1 MVSTPSAPVDP
12 PAPPSALAELL
23 SLWRARNLLAAFTR
37 NELRVRYVGSS
48 IGVFWTVINPI
59 IELLT
64 YTFVFH
70 TLLSV
75 SFHPTGTTRH
85 YVLFLFCGMLSWAGF
100 ADGITRCTNCIT
112 DNAHL
117 VRKLNF
123 PAIVLPAHLVLSTLV
138 NQGFRFAIL
147 LLGMLL
153 IGDGWSWHILL
164 ALPFFLVQAA
174 LTLGVGMFLATLN
187 VYFRDMGH
195 WVNAGLMIGMFVTP
209 VFYPASAYPR
219 QFILLLYP
227 NPMAQFIGIYQSSL
241 LNQQAPVVTS
251 MIYACVVSG
260 VALIVGASVFAHNRR
275 EFPDL
280 V

>member
-1 MVSTPSAPVDP
+1 VHDSEARPDPSAI
-12 PAPPSALAELL
+12 AELL
-23 SLWRARNLLAAFTR
+23 GLWNARNLLSAFTR
-37 NELRVRYVGSS
+37 NELRGRYVGSS
-48 IGVFWTVINPI
+48 MGVFWAFLTPML
-59 IELLT
+59 ELLT

-75 SFHPTGTTRH
+75 SFHPAGTTRH
-85 YVLFLFCGMLSWAGF
+85 YVLFLFCGMLAWAGF

-112 DNAHL
+112 EHAHL

-123 PAIVLPAHLVLSTLV
+123 PSIVLPAHLVLSTLV
-138 NQGFRFAIL
+138 NQAFRLAIL
-147 LLGMLL
+147 LIGVLL

-164 ALPFFLVQAA
+164 AVPFFLIQAA
-174 LTLGVGMFLATLN
+174 FTLGVGLFLATLN

-219 QFILLLYP
+219 QFVLLLYP
-227 NPMAQFIGIYQSSL
+227 NPMAQLVGIYQSLL
-241 LNQQAPVVTS
+241 LNQQVPAASSMLYAAVTAG
-251 MIYACVVSG
+251 I
-260 VALIVGASVFAHNRR
+260 ALVVGASVFAHNRR
-275 EFPDL
+275 AFADL

>member
-1 MVSTPSAPVDP
+1 MG
-12 PAPPSALAELL
+12 L
-23 SLWRARNLLAAFTR
+23 
-37 NELRVRYVGSS
+37 
-48 IGVFWTVINPI
+48 FWTVINPI
-59 IELLT
+59 LELLT

-75 SFHPTGTTRH
+75 NFHAAGDSKH
-85 YVLFLFCGMLSWAGF
+85 FVLFLFCGMLSWAGL
-100 ADGITRCTNCIT
+100 ADGITRCTSCIT

-117 VRKLNF
+117 IRKLNF

-138 NQGFRFAIL
+138 NQAFRLGIL
-147 LLGMLL
+147 LIGMLL

-164 ALPFFLVQAA
+164 ALPFFVVQAA

-241 LNQQAPVVTS
+241 LNQTVPIITS
-251 MIYACVVSG
+251 MLYVCAISA
-260 VALIVGASVFAHNRR
+260 VALMVGASVFAHNRK